1 LCRPQKRAAIVG
13 DSRLFETAGHC
24 EGGDTVRP
32 HHIDRS
38 RIALVAAC
46 ALAFVAMS
54 GCNRTSATG
63 ASDARATT
71 TSGNPSDD
79 RGNATVDRVVDGD
92 TIIVDIKGER
102 ERVRL
107 IGIDT
112 PETHRP
118 DTPVQC
124 YGPEA
129 ADYAARLLPPG
140 TAVNIERDVETRDD
154 YGRLL
159 GYVTRVSDGMFVNLE
174 MASAGYAKS
183 LRVKPNTTFADVI
196 SEAVRDAQQHHR
208 GLWGACS
215 GFGVPADS
223 AG

>member
-1 LCRPQKRAAIVG
+1 MLAV
-13 DSRLFETAGHC
+13 
-24 EGGDTVRP
+24 V
-32 HHIDRS
+32 
-38 RIALVAAC
+38 AL
-46 ALAFVAMS
+46 S
-54 GCNRTSATG
+54 GCNGASGSGPSGTG
-63 ASDARATT
+63 ASGTGAASATKA
-71 TSGNPSDD
+71 PSV
-79 RGNATVDRVVDGD
+79 GNAIVDRVVDGD

-129 ADYAARLLPPG
+129 ADYVAQLLPSG
-140 TAVNIERDVETRDD
+140 TAVNLERDVETRDD
-154 YGRLL
+154 FGRLL
-159 GYVTRVSDGMFVNLE
+159 AYVTRVSDGMFVNLE
-174 MASAGYAKS
+174 MAKAGYAKS

-196 SEAVRDAQQHHR
+196 SEAVRDAQRHGR